1 MKWMFISSKRFGL
14 DDVCRLL
21 LSLTQ
26 PHELNFET
34 DLTDSYFH
42 SVLGWI
48 LINFKQ
54 NKNLVLNLPELITR
68 SNAKFT
74 GQFSLYR
81 LKTPVSKVNSSA

>member
-1 MKWMFISSKRFGL
+1 MDVYFFKQDGL

-26 PHELNFET
+26 PHELISRQI
-34 DLTDSYFH
+34 LQIHISI
-42 SVLGWI
+42 LGWI

-74 GQFSLYR
+74 GQFSLYW
-81 LKTPVSKVNSSA
+81 LKTPVSKVNSSV

>member
-26 PHELNFET
+26 PNELNFET

-42 SVLGWI
+42 SRVDF
-48 LINFKQ
+48 N
-54 NKNLVLNLPELITR
+54 
-68 SNAKFT
+68 
-74 GQFSLYR
+74 
-81 LKTPVSKVNSSA
+81 

>member
-1 MKWMFISSKRFGL
+1 M
-14 DDVCRLL
+14 DVYFFKEVWIGRRL
-21 LSLTQ
+21 SFTS
-26 PHELNFET
+26 EF
-34 DLTDSYFH
+34 DFSI
-42 SVLGWI
+42 LGWI

-81 LKTPVSKVNSSA
+81 LKTPVSKVNSSV